1 MFKPF
6 KQWSLQFSHSGTVA
20 ARVIILFVTGVCLL
34 IAQTSVAKSSSREIV
49 VGNVRVQLLSD
60 SLVRLEMRGPEG
72 FENRTT
78 FHVVNRNW
86 PGTAFTTNSAGGDV
100 MIRTAQ
106 YTVRVPQNAQSL
118 DGVRVQSASGQLLYA
133 YDGKLENNKWLP
145 APSDKPDVW
154 SFADT
159 PRIIPPSWGL
169 TPAPANSRLPN
180 CGWDLSNDVPD
191 VYVFVPRGN
200 YFTLRADFLRLT
212 GPTEMPPLF
221 ALGAF
226 DSRWY
231 DYTEASALQQI
242 DNYRAHQIPL
252 DVLVVDTGWRRNA
265 STGYLPNTNLFPN
278 MERFFQEAHAK
289 HVRIMFNDH
298 PEPVSKIALDPKE
311 LEYRYDN
318 LSKLLNEGL
327 DFWWYDR
334 NWMVHLV
341 TPAPDLNKEVWGMRL
356 YHDTTA
362 RVRPEMRPLIMANV
376 DGIDNG
382 MRLRPMDVA
391 AHRFPIQWTGD
402 IGPAYDY
409 LRRAV
414 ENAVYSG
421 TQSLFPYESDDLG
434 GHVANPTPEEYIRW
448 IEYGAVSPVYRP
460 HCTHNLERMPWS
472 FGPEAETVARR
483 FVDMRYRLLPVFY
496 AAAHE
501 NYETGEPLLRRLD
514 LDYPQ
519 FPEANRNDE
528 YLLGQDILVAPVLEG
543 SARSVPPDWLKTPDG
558 QSGLK
563 AEFFENVDLSG
574 TPALT
579 RTDADVNFNW
589 GMSSPAP
596 NFPNENYSARWTGTI
611 EVPAAAGNVVLSS
624 LADDGAR
631 VWVDDKEV
639 IDAWGPH
646 ALTTTESSTVLTA
659 GRPHQL
665 RIEYLQLGFNAA
677 MKLQWRS
684 AKARSATRIA
694 WIPPGNWIN
703 AWNGDPAKRD
713 SGPAVVTNSTPLD
726 QIPLY
731 IKSGAVLPLAPGM
744 QYTGEK
750 PWDPIMLDCYP
761 SSPACVAGANSAA
774 PTKTLAGSGTNSQEG
789 DTTAR
794 RRPAGA
800 DSDTTSPQA
809 GGTNSTT
816 LYEDDTLTTAYQDG
830 KFRTTNIEL
839 ADNETAK
846 NAVVDLE
853 ISAAKGTFQGA
864 LSKRGWTLRI
874 HTPANWPKDWVPK
887 EVKINGKAID
897 LPTHRVARNES
908 AMPLGDPTG
917 APDGDVFE
925 INLPAT
931 RVSQSQ
937 SVEISFAP

>member
-1 MFKPF
+1 MRLKLPRPLCDFMCVLNLFHPPSRNPF
-6 KQWSLQFSHSGTVA
+6 NPGTAA
-20 ARVIILFVTGVCLL
+20 ARLVLPFIACAFLATVLTG
-34 IAQTSVAKSSSREIV
+34 AAKSGPRDIV

-60 SLVRLEMRGPEG
+60 SLVRLELRGAEG
-72 FENRTT
+72 FEDRLS
-78 FHVVNRNW
+78 FHVVNRDW
-86 PGTAFTTNSAGGDV
+86 PGTSFTTNSDADDV
-100 MIRTAQ
+100 VIRTAA
-106 YTVRVPQNAQSL
+106 YAVRVPQNAQSL
-118 DGVRVQSASGQLLYA
+118 NGVRVQSAGGGLLYA
-133 YDGKLENNKWLP
+133 YDGKLENNQWLP
-145 APSDKPDVW
+145 GPADQPGVW

-159 PRIIPPSWGL
+159 PRIIPPPWGL
-169 TPAPANSRLPN
+169 TPAPANSRLPD
-180 CGWDLSNDVPD
+180 CGWDLGNNAPD
-191 VYVFVPRGN
+191 VYVFVPGGD
-200 YFTLRADFLRLT
+200 YFTLRKDFLKLT

-231 DYTEASALQQI
+231 DYTETTALQQI
-242 DNYRAHQIPL
+242 ADYRAHQIPL

-265 STGYLPNTNLFPN
+265 STGYQPNTNLFPN
-278 MERFFQEAHAK
+278 MERFFSEAHAQ

-318 LSKLLNEGL
+318 LATLLNEGL

-341 TPAPDLNKEVWGMRL
+341 TPAPNLNKEVWGMRL

-362 RVRPEMRPLIMANV
+362 RVRPESRPLIMANV

-421 TQSLFPYESDDLG
+421 AQSLFPYESDDLG
-434 GHVANPTPEEYIRW
+434 GHVANPTPEQYIRW
-448 IEYGAVSPVYRP
+448 IEYGALSPVYRP

-496 AAAHE
+496 AAARE

-543 SARSVPPDWLKTPDG
+543 SARSVPPDWLKTPEG
-558 QSGLK
+558 QRGLK

-574 TPALT
+574 TPSLT
-579 RTDADVNFNW
+579 QTDADVNFNW
-589 GMSSPAP
+589 GKSSPAP
-596 NFPNENYSARWTGTI
+596 DFPNENYSARWTGTI
-611 EVPAAAGNVVLSS
+611 EVPAATGEVVLST

-631 VWVDDKEV
+631 VWVDGQEV
-639 IDAWGPH
+639 INAWGPH
-646 ALTTTESSTVLTA
+646 ALTATESSTVLTA

-665 RIEYLQLGFNAA
+665 RIEYLQLGFDAA

-684 AKARSATRIA
+684 ATARSATRIA
-694 WIPPGNWIN
+694 WVPPGNWMD
-703 AWNGDPAKRD
+703 AWTGEIVAG
-713 SGPAVVTNSTPLD
+713 STTVTNRVPLD

-731 IKSGAVLPLAPGM
+731 IKAGTVLPLAPEM
-744 QYTGEK
+744 PYTGEK
-750 PWDPIMLDCYP
+750 PWDPIMVDCYP
-761 SSPACVAGANSAA
+761 QVGA
-774 PTKTLAGSGTNSQEG
+774 
-789 DTTAR
+789 
-794 RRPAGA
+794 
-800 DSDTTSPQA
+800 
-809 GGTNSTT
+809 TNSTT
-816 LYEDDTLTTAYQDG
+816 IYEDDTLTTAYQHG
-830 KFRTTNIEL
+830 KFRKTDVALTEEQTENS
-839 ADNETAK
+839 
-846 NAVVDLE
+846 AVVRVE
-853 ISAAKGTFQGA
+853 ITAAKGTFQGA
-864 LSKRGWTLRI
+864 LTKRAWTLRI
-874 HTPANWPKDWVPK
+874 HPPANWPKDWSPK
-887 EVKINGKAID
+887 GVKINGEASNRPI
-897 LPTHRVARNES
+897 HRLARAES
-908 AMPLGDPTG
+908 AMPLGDPAG

-925 INLPAT
+925 ISLPGT
-931 RVSQSQ
+931 QVSRGQSI
-937 SVEISFAP
+937 EISFAP